1 MKGGKAELSEC
12 PTPRRCGAQFGTR
25 YSAFFGRFLISDFI
39 LSRTS
44 SQWSRGTSALIRA
57 DFSLLH
63 SLFYF
68 SKSRLVTR
76 WRRLAPCQGFGLLS
90 YAFSLRSLRIHRS
103 SRGEPGTLGFHR
115 SRLVRWG
122 AVPCRAVPCRAAS
135 WRALCLWLLDGIV
148 SLALAGTAL
157 TMLPGPGR
165 AVIAGSTAAV

>member
-39 LSRTS
+39 LSHTS
-44 SQWSRGTSALIRA
+44 SQWSGGTSALIRA
-57 DFSLLH
+57 GFSLLH
-63 SLFYF
+63 SLFHF

-90 YAFSLRSLRIHRS
+90 YAFSLRSLRIHRG

-122 AVPCRAVPCRAAS
+122 AVPCRAVPCRIVACLVPV
-135 WRALCLWLLDGIV
+135 ALGWDCLACSCRHSPDDATRTW
-148 SLALAGTAL
+148 
-157 TMLPGPGR
+157 PCCHCW
-165 AVIAGSTAAV
+165 